1 MSADTGI
8 TVIGNL
14 TADPAL
20 RSALDGSAVA
30 TFTIASTPR
39 VFDAASREWEDGETL
54 FLAARVRGAAARN
67 VAASLIK
74 GSRVVASGVLKPRT
88 YESKAGERQT
98 VIELAVE
105 EIGLS
110 LRFTAATP
118 APRLPG
124 SQGSPHAT
132 VQEES
137 RPAGNLSLSARE
149 YADDD
154 PWFGIDANPAGRIS
168 LPGTAPAP

>member
-1 MSADTGI
+1 MSVDTGI

-14 TADPAL
+14 TADPEL
-20 RSALDGSAVA
+20 RFTPGGSAVA

-39 VFDAASREWEDGETL
+39 VFDTESAEWKDGETL
-54 FLAARVRGAAARN
+54 FLAARVRGEAAEN

-88 YESKAGERQT
+88 YESKAGERRT

-118 APRLPG
+118 AARLPG
-124 SQGSPHAT
+124 RKEDRHAT

-137 RPAGNLSLSARE
+137 RQAGDLSLSARE

-168 LPGTAPAP
+168 LPGT

>member
-8 TVIGNL
+8 TVTGNL
-14 TADPAL
+14 TADPEL
-20 RSALDGSAVA
+20 LFTPGGSAVA

-39 VFDAASREWEDGETL
+39 VFDTESAKWEDGETL
-54 FLAARVRGAAARN
+54 FLAARVRGAAAEN
-67 VAASLIK
+67 VAASLSK
-74 GSRVVASGVLKPRT
+74 GSRVVASGVLTPRT
-88 YESKAGERQT
+88 YETKTGERLT

-110 LRFTAATP
+110 LRFAAATP
-118 APRLPG
+118 APRPRGRKEGPPATGHKEQHPG
-124 SQGSPHAT
+124 GD
-132 VQEES
+132 
-137 RPAGNLSLSARE
+137 LSLSARE